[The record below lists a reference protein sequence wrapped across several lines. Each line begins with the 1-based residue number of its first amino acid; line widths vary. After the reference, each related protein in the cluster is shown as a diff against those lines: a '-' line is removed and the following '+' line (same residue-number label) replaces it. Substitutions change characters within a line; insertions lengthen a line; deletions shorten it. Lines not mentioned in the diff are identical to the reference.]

1 MGHPCIGFIVTME
14 TEFNCLP
21 NGNSYVSATKEQVK
35 YPLATERFS
44 NLHWG
49 IKKECMNSFQN
60 FYDGVDHLCIGSIVI
75 LKPEFLGWEVHL
87 KALIPIDSEK
97 MKIVLGI
104 WVLTCIY
111 VGVEAQVKYGKN
123 SNLQQVR
130 YDDDEPTYNHQS
142 ISGLDRRHSSRPY
155 EHENPEQHG
164 YYNLRD
170 LSHNNPQVVYYRH
183 NAAPGYP
190 VSNSPGY
197 KSRISQYE
205 RPEELQYSHGPDH
218 RDHPQTVPKIPLPSP
233 EYHNLQAPKLSHASL
248 VYQSPKY
255 SKPDAPQALYKSP
268 EYHQPNPKLSHASV
282 VYNQPKSSHDY
293 PEYPKQ
299 ESPQTTHQSPANY
312 KSQESPEHTIPKY
325 PQPESHGN
333 SGNSRVVRDPRLP
346 LYFTMYEKRIV
357 QDPLDKYGKGPWR
370 YLTYGHGITY
380 GSKEPGKVFEKGYGY
395 IKALGRDHCK
405 LPENKCPRRDD
416 DKPFEYQGRKEPYFG
431 YRPH

>member
-1 MGHPCIGFIVTME
+1 MD
-14 TEFNCLP
+14 
-21 NGNSYVSATKEQVK
+21 VSARVPV
-35 YPLATERFS
+35 Y
-44 NLHWG
+44 
-49 IKKECMNSFQN
+49 
-60 FYDGVDHLCIGSIVI
+60 
-75 LKPEFLGWEVHL
+75 
-87 KALIPIDSEK
+87 
-97 MKIVLGI
+97 
-104 WVLTCIY
+104 VLTCIY

-155 EHENPEQHG
+155 EYQQEPQHYKSPSSLYPQQGQYHQSQTYRHENPEQHG

-183 NAAPGYP
+183 NALPGYP

-197 KSRISQYE
+197 KPRISQYE

-248 VYQSPKY
+248 VYQSPSPQHDSAEYTKVDAPRVSHASQVYQPPLALHSSAEY
-255 SKPDAPQALYKSP
+255 SNPAAPQALYKSP
-268 EYHQPNPKLSHASV
+268 EYHQQNPKLSHASI
-282 VYNQPKSSHDY
+282 VYNQPKSPHDY

-299 ESPQTTHQSPANY
+299 ESPQISHQSPANY
-312 KSQESPEHTIPKY
+312 KLQESPEHTVPKY
-325 PQPESHGN
+325 HQPESSEK